1 LLKIC
6 PRFPPRID
14 TAPAKPEGAAM
25 NGRREGEVLE
35 EILALLVLLAGL
47 ADRAAG
53 LPLLLQLPVLGFL
66 TRGEDV
72 ARCFIIGLPSG
83 AMAAVVTSHA
93 TDRAERLAA
102 DLRALA
108 RMLRTLLAAARRL
121 ARFVTC
127 PAASRAG
134 VMLSHP
140 PACAERPVPALPAP
154 DSS

>member
-1 LLKIC
+1 
-6 PRFPPRID
+6 
-14 TAPAKPEGAAM
+14 M
-25 NGRREGEVLE
+25 NWRREGEVLE

-47 ADRAAG
+47 ADRTAG
-53 LPLLLQLPVLGFL
+53 LPLLLQLPALGFL
-66 TRGEDV
+66 TRGENV
-72 ARCFIIGLPSG
+72 ARSFIIGFPSG

-108 RMLRTLLAAARRL
+108 RMLRTLLAARRL

-140 PACAERPVPALPAP
+140 LARPERRVPALPAP